1 MAYRPNEINI
11 ESIKIYNFEGKSL
24 ELSGVL
30 VKFEIQENIFQNTM
44 RGSLDILNSMALVE
58 KLPVIGEEFIILR
71 FNTPGERIKEYTFY
85 VESFSR
91 KQYADRSEQLSFVLI
106 SIEELVDRFSS
117 VDKSFKD
124 TSIQEIVKAIYTSN
138 IRGAVKYPTGSD
150 IVVKKKTLTIA
161 PTHGAHSYVSSHR
174 PFEFMNY
181 LATQAESP
189 TYPDSDFIFFEN
201 YQGFYF
207 MTVSELSKN
216 EVSDSFYYGYN
227 TNVDFSNSGDI
238 KQYQVISSLTFS
250 NSTDTVNNADLG
262 LFSNQVCF
270 FDPLTKTFKENTFN
284 YYEDFDQS
292 SESLASNK
300 IVSGKSFLSIRQ
312 PSTPHTRFIQSS
324 DIESY
329 NTLDYVKNND
339 SSTITNAFRRHRFLN
354 RLITKAALTNNTVGI
369 NFVIPGN
376 TTLVAGNLVNVFVP
390 EGSQS
395 KESLRK
401 FNYFF
406 GKDNPKFLV
415 TGLKH
420 YYDNN
425 QFYTILEC
433 VKAGY
438 GRKIKSRDP
447 V

>member
-1 MAYRPNEINI
+1 
-11 ESIKIYNFEGKSL
+11 
-24 ELSGVL
+24 
-30 VKFEIQENIFQNTM
+30 
-44 RGSLDILNSMALVE
+44 
-58 KLPVIGEEFIILR
+58 
-71 FNTPGERIKEYTFY
+71 
-85 VESFSR
+85 
-91 KQYADRSEQLSFVLI
+91 
-106 SIEELVDRFSS
+106 
-117 VDKSFKD
+117 
-124 TSIQEIVKAIYTSN
+124 
-138 IRGAVKYPTGSD
+138 
-150 IVVKKKTLTIA
+150 
-161 PTHGAHSYVSSHR
+161 
-174 PFEFMNY
+174 MNY

-207 MTVSELSKN
+207 MTVSELSRN

-227 TNVDFSNSGDI
+227 TNVDFSNRGDI

-250 NSTDTVNNADLG
+250 NSADTVNNADLG
-262 LFSNQVCF
+262 LFSNEVCF

-406 GKDNPKFLV
+406 GKENPKFLV

>member
-161 PTHGAHSYVSSHR
+161 PTQGAHSYISSHS

-207 MTVSELSKN
+207 MTVSELSRN

-227 TNVDFSNSGDI
+227 TNVDFSNRGDI

-250 NSTDTVNNADLG
+250 NSADTVNNADLG
-262 LFSNQVCF
+262 LFSNEVCF

-406 GKDNPKFLV
+406 GKENPKFLV